1 MTDPVNVIENFI
13 KIGFVT
19 VVYNG
24 FFRPLRRCRCRS
36 ALRAPGGTV
45 SVRDVR
51 LVERASLLCGTAVG
65 PVLRVRRESAAE
77 PDVT

>member
-1 MTDPVNVIENFI
+1 M
-13 KIGFVT
+13 
-19 VVYNG
+19 
-24 FFRPLRRCRCRS
+24 PLPLGGGAPRSRRY
-36 ALRAPGGTV
+36 TV